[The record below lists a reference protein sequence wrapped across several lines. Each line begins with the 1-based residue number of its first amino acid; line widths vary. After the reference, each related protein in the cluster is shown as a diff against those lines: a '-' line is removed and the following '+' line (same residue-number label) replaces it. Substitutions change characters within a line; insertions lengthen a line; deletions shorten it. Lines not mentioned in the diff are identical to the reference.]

1 MDSGARND
9 EVSSG
14 RHHLRGCSR
23 VSTAR
28 FPFGTSASPR
38 SVGRPY
44 RKDSQRRSP
53 RAPKRA
59 ENRRMARRLM
69 RARRIAH
76 KADGQKNPRGR
87 PSRIAIVQPVISDL
101 VAKRKWNPT
110 MGMKALTRD
119 VNRAGRWSQH
129 VSQDTVTRALDRL
142 HEQTKDRL
150 FVPAYIK
157 HGIPYSGVTSCLAS
171 LKQRKA
177 SGRHSRSSRELERTR
192 QFLNSGPSRRLL
204 PKNRERPVRRQCHQC
219 PLKA

>member
-110 MGMKALTRD
+110 MGMKTLTRD

-150 FVPAYIK
+150 FERVR
-157 HGIPYSGVTSCLAS
+157 LA
-171 LKQRKA
+171 
-177 SGRHSRSSRELERTR
+177 
-192 QFLNSGPSRRLL
+192 RRA
-204 PKNRERPVRRQCHQC
+204 RRQRHDD
-219 PLKA
+219 